1 MSLLRNVHES
11 LVWPSLSH
19 RFIATFF
26 RNYIP
31 LPSDYAFTRISG
43 LGNKLDV
50 KPLYQGGDNTGVVY
64 LPERVSHGTI
74 TFHEGVRSHSSLKY
88 RLYDSLEEFS
98 MSYMTVIVIMLDH
111 ETSVPMASWT
121 FSDVL
126 PIGWSTSDLNAS
138 SSEVLLNTLEFSY
151 SEMLRIGLNA

>member
-1 MSLLRNVHES
+1 MSLLQDVHEK

-26 RNYIP
+26 SNYIP
-31 LPSDYAFTRISG
+31 LPTDYAFTRISG
-43 LGNKLDV
+43 LSNKLDV
-50 KPLYQGGDNTGVVY
+50 KPLYQGGDNTGVVN

-74 TFHEGVRSHSSLKY
+74 TFHEGVRLYSMLKN
-88 RLYDSLEEFS
+88 RLCGSLEEYS
-98 MSYMTVIVIMLDH
+98 MSYLTVIVIMLDH

-151 SEMLRIGLNA
+151 GEMLRIGLNA

>member
-1 MSLLRNVHES
+1 MSLLQAVHEK

-26 RNYIP
+26 WNYIP
-31 LPSDYAFTRISG
+31 LPTDYAFTRISG
-43 LGNKLDV
+43 LSNKLES
-50 KPLYQGGDNTGVVY
+50 KPFYQGGDNTGVVN
-64 LPERVSHGTI
+64 LPERVSHSNI
-74 TFHEGVRSHSSLKY
+74 TFHEGVRSLSVLKESLY
-88 RLYDSLEEFS
+88 NSLEDFD
-98 MSYMTVIVIMLDH
+98 MSYLTVIVIMLDH

-126 PIGWSTSDLNAS
+126 PVGWSTSDLNAS

-151 SEMLRIGLNA
+151 GEMLRIGFKA